1 MGNEKEELLVK
12 ALKSGSREAFDSLY
26 EQYKNMAFKTAYF
39 ITGSRQDAE
48 DAVQDAFIKVWTGS
62 SALRENS
69 GFKAWMMR
77 ILTHDAY
84 RMAKKR
90 KREFPDDELVFKSEN
105 RTDISSLEH
114 IMRKEEAMQI
124 SAAIGRLPVKQR
136 VVVVL
141 YYYNLLSV
149 KEIAGILGITTG
161 TVKSRLYAARN
172 RIGKE
177 LAAYEEKPNESK

>member
-1 MGNEKEELLVK
+1 MGNEKEELLVE

-48 DAVQDAFIKVWTGS
+48 DVVQDAFIKVWTGS
-62 SALRENS
+62 GALRENS

-77 ILTHDAY
+77 ILVHDAY

-90 KREFPDDELVFKSEN
+90 KREFPDDELVFNLEN

-124 SAAIGRLPVKQR
+124 STAIGKLPVKQR
-136 VVVVL
+136 TVVVL
-141 YYYNLLSV
+141 YYYNALAV
-149 KEIAGILGITTG
+149 KEIAGMLGITTG

-177 LAAYEEKPNESK
+177 LAAYEEEPNESK

>member
-1 MGNEKEELLVK
+1 MGNGNEELLVE
-12 ALKSGSREAFDSLY
+12 ALKSGSRKAFDSLY

-39 ITGSRQDAE
+39 ITGNRQDAE
-48 DAVQDAFIKVWTGS
+48 DAVQETFIKVWTGS
-62 SALRENS
+62 GALRENS

-90 KREFPDDELVFKSEN
+90 KREFPDDELVFEMED
-105 RTDISSLEH
+105 RTDTSSLEH

-124 SAAIGRLPVKQR
+124 SAAIKKLPVKQR
-136 VVVVL
+136 TVVVL
-141 YYYNLLSV
+141 YYYNALSV
-149 KEIAGILGITTG
+149 KEIAGTLGITTG
-161 TVKSRLYAARN
+161 TVKSRLYTARN

-177 LAAYEEKPNESK
+177 LAAYEEEPYENK